1 MVRASYLQIYN
12 EVISDLLKIDRTAL
26 QIREDKKK
34 GVFVEGL
41 SEWAVRSPN
50 EIYSLMQKG
59 AMARATATTKMNDL
73 SSRSHAVFIII
84 VEQMTAFEEDVCEDP
99 DAPKQIK
106 VGKLNLVDLAGSERV
121 RVTGATGKRLEE
133 SKKINQSLSCLG
145 NVIAALTDQKPRQH
159 IPYRDSKL
167 TRLLEDSLGGNCK
180 TTMMAMV
187 SPASDAFGESLSTLK
202 FATRAKKIKNEARIN
217 EDVDQRALLRRYEV
231 ELRRLKWELD
241 EKNRILVSN
250 PHLSQLEQEKRRAEE
265 EKSAAISALE
275 MQSRQYQ
282 QEREEKKRLEEKIRM
297 MNSQMLVG
305 GKKIEDTPQFR
316 TALEARQKLIRQ
328 EYELKLQEIEKER
341 TLIEEDKAQVDRYKQ
356 LLLKQRDIMIAL
368 TSRLNE
374 RDETIIQ
381 L

>member
-1 MVRASYLQIYN
+1 MEEIFRFIQMQSNRNTTFMVRASYLQIYN
-12 EVISDLLKIDRTAL
+12 EVISDLLKVDRTSL

-59 AMARATATTKMNDL
+59 ALSRATATTKMNDL

-84 VEQMTAFEEDVCEDP
+84 VEQMTAFEDNMNGMSMDEDGGS
-99 DAPKQIK
+99 KQIK

-145 NVIAALTDQKPRQH
+145 NVIAALTDPKLRSH

-180 TTMMAMV
+180 TTMMAMI
-187 SPASDAFGESLSTLK
+187 SPSPDAFGESLSTLK

-217 EDVDQRALLRRYEV
+217 EDVDQRALLRRYEI
-231 ELRRLKWELD
+231 ELKKLKQELM
-241 EKNRILVSN
+241 ERNREGHHPQI
-250 PHLSQLEQEKRRAEE
+250 LSQLEAEKRQAEE
-265 EKSAAISALE
+265 DKAAAINALE
-275 MQSRQYQ
+275 AQSKEYLM
-282 QEREEKKRLEEKIRM
+282 EKEEKKRLEEKIKM

-305 GKKIEDTPQFR
+305 GKKVEDTP
-316 TALEARQKLIRQ
+316 
-328 EYELKLQEIEKER
+328 
-341 TLIEEDKAQVDRYKQ
+341 
-356 LLLKQRDIMIAL
+356 
-368 TSRLNE
+368 
-374 RDETIIQ
+374 
-381 L
+381 